1 MNKYRVDQYFI
12 FTLNPSPHHIKL
24 AGWRQSS
31 DLQSL
36 HTALSQIKPDGTVG
50 LGVAIGNAFRLLNL
64 NRMQVGS
71 ENYGMGIYMSY
82 FKPAVVI
89 TVTKHDANFEA
100 ISSAAAAVPGG
111 DLTAGLHRW
120 DYRLYGILL
129 QSPGLVDSLFEVP
142 RPRPPEASSSLYIS
156 SKQTGGD
163 AFVLS
168 DLRAIH
174 QCVEAVASKCQ
185 PGVVVE
191 LVDDSN
197 EKELINVK
205 QLVHVKLVGRVGSSW
220 PIPENF
226 WPDDELLLSKLP
238 PRPSNPIVHICA
250 SSDPQPKFPEYF
262 PMDKYELE
270 PSAITRMIIEK
281 ADSSATWPCYIRG
294 SGHKRDAPF
303 GYCKATAD
311 LQTVYLHVLPYNYL
325 ALSNLL
331 TDLSE
336 VHGMRMTE
344 SWGLKFSN
352 YLSTI
357 PRYYFAPISK
367 AFERLG
373 FQGVINADSLDRT
386 LPYQLKHQLQKLRQS
401 AKTEY
406 DQFVHIVETAE
417 SPPPLIKLPHQYLL
431 RTMWSSELRAINGMA
446 KPKGKVMYEQPC
458 SIPRLK
464 LRQLLPKL
472 RSNLNAMLDGVGRP
486 MDREDIHNQS
496 LSEMGDYINYKFPH
510 PQVAP
515 LRELM
520 PGPERLDT
528 FGNPFRRKAAAAF
541 VADEGFVEDT
551 GFPTQ
556 SCSPNTA
563 AITVPGRRRSS
574 LSSMN
579 QAGRSKGPLPAYI
592 TYANW
597 RKLSRSSSLAA
608 NSPQQDDLSPCASPV
623 HTCDLSH
630 GSPQHSLSPPNAEF
644 WRDLSDMKKQ
654 KLHFSEEKISFDVN
668 HKIVNELIDLV
679 RRPSL
684 DGGKVFQG
692 LTSLVGNVSQRYAS
706 VSFVMAESLR
716 FKRMEL
722 YKLLGEW
729 RSCLCLPQID
739 EGTNVLKGPPTSNS
753 LQHATA
759 VNGLG

>member
-1 MNKYRVDQYFI
+1 MNQRTYQGTTLLDSAKTIVETFYKARMNKYRVDQYFI
-12 FTLNPSPHHIKL
+12 FTLNPSPHHIK
-24 AGWRQSS
+24 
-31 DLQSL
+31 
-36 HTALSQIKPDGTVG
+36 
-50 LGVAIGNAFRLLNL
+50 
-64 NRMQVGS
+64 
-71 ENYGMGIYMSY
+71 GIYMSY

-100 ISSAAAAVPGG
+100 ISSAAASVPGG

-129 QSPGLVDSLFEVP
+129 QSPGLVDSLFDLP

-191 LVDDSN
+191 LIDDS
-197 EKELINVK
+197 K
-205 QLVHVKLVGRVGSSW
+205 
-220 PIPENF
+220 
-226 WPDDELLLSKLP
+226 
-238 PRPSNPIVHICA
+238 
-250 SSDPQPKFPEYF
+250 
-262 PMDKYELE
+262 
-270 PSAITRMIIEK
+270 K
-281 ADSSATWPCYIRG
+281 ADSSVTWPCYIRG
-294 SGHKRDAPF
+294 SGQKRDAPF

-344 SWGLKFSN
+344 SWGLKFTN
-352 YLSTI
+352 YLSSI

-373 FQGVINADSLDRT
+373 FQGVINADALDRT

-406 DQFVHIVETAE
+406 DQF
-417 SPPPLIKLPHQYLL
+417 LPQQYLL
-431 RTMWSSELRAINGMA
+431 RTMWSFSELRAISGMA
-446 KPKGKVMYEQPC
+446 KPRGKVMYEQPC

-464 LRQLLPKL
+464 LRQMLPKL

-515 LRELM
+515 LRELT

-556 SCSPNTA
+556 SCSPNTP

-574 LSSMN
+574 LSNIS
-579 QAGRSKGPLPAYI
+579 QTGRSKGPLPAYI
-592 TYANW
+592 TYTNW
-597 RKLSRSSSLAA
+597 RKWSRSSSLAA

-623 HTCDLSH
+623 HTYDLSH
-630 GSPQHSLSPPNAEF
+630 GSPQHSLSPPNADF

-654 KLHFSEEKISFDVN
+654 KLQLSEEKLSFDVN
-668 HKIVNELIDLV
+668 HKVVNELIDLV

-684 DGGKVFQG
+684 DGGKVFQS

-722 YKLLGEW
+722 YKLLDEW
-729 RSCLCLPQID
+729 RSCLCLPQVD
-739 EGTNVLKGPPTSNS
+739 ESTNVLKGPPAGNS
-753 LQHATA
+753 VHSTAA

>member
-1 MNKYRVDQYFI
+1 
-12 FTLNPSPHHIKL
+12 
-24 AGWRQSS
+24 
-31 DLQSL
+31 
-36 HTALSQIKPDGTVG
+36 
-50 LGVAIGNAFRLLNL
+50 
-64 NRMQVGS
+64 MQMGS

-100 ISSAAAAVPGG
+100 ISSAAASVPGG
-111 DLTAGLHRW
+111 DLTAGLHRF

-129 QSPGLVDSLFEVP
+129 QSPGLVDSLFELP

-156 SKQTGGD
+156 AKQTGGD

-191 LVDDSN
+191 LIDDSS
-197 EKELINVK
+197 EREPTNVK

-238 PRPSNPIVHICA
+238 PRPSNPVVHICA

-270 PSAITRMIIEK
+270 PSVITRMIIEK
-281 ADSSATWPCYIRG
+281 AESSVTWPCYIRG
-294 SGHKRDAPF
+294 SGQKRDAPF

-344 SWGLKFSN
+344 SWGLKFTN
-352 YLSTI
+352 YLSSI

-373 FQGVINADSLDRT
+373 FQGVINADALDRT

-417 SPPPLIKLPHQYLL
+417 SPPPLIKLPQQYLL
-431 RTMWSSELRAINGMA
+431 RTMWPFSELRAISGMA

-515 LRELM
+515 LRELT

-556 SCSPNTA
+556 SCSPNTP

-574 LSSMN
+574 LSNIS
-579 QAGRSKGPLPAYI
+579 QTGRSKGPLPAYI
-592 TYANW
+592 TYTNW
-597 RKLSRSSSLAA
+597 RKWSRSSSLAA

-623 HTCDLSH
+623 HTYDLSH
-630 GSPQHSLSPPNAEF
+630 GSPQHSLSPPNADF

-654 KLHFSEEKISFDVN
+654 KLQLSEEKLSFDVN
-668 HKIVNELIDLV
+668 YKVVNELIDLV

-684 DGGKVFQG
+684 DGGRVFQS

-722 YKLLGEW
+722 YKLLDEW

-739 EGTNVLKGPPTSNS
+739 ESTNVLKGPPAGNS
-753 LQHATA
+753 VHPTTA